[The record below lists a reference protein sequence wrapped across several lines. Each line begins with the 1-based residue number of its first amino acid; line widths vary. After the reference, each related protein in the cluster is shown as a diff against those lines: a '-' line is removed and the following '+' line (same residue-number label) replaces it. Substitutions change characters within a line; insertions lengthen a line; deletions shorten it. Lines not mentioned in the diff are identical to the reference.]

1 MSELNS
7 ISSLTKL
14 NFSLLSLEQKIAIK
28 NEGRPKPN
36 LIIVKESKGKDRTF
50 KRNFNIETYDKNDW
64 ICGCDITNK
73 LFCFPCVIFNRSNE
87 MSWSKIGIDDLS
99 HLSAKIKSHEKT
111 QTHINAQLSLK
122 LLGKQDIRQQLNSAF
137 RLNIQKYNKQVK
149 ENRYILSKIIDC
161 IRFCGAFELALRGHD
176 ETADSVNPGVFK
188 GLINF
193 TAELDYALK
202 THLEKATVFKGISK
216 EIQNDILDCT
226 LTICQIQ
233 IKTEINQA
241 DFLSII
247 ADETTD
253 VSNSFQ
259 MSIVFR
265 YLLTD
270 GSPVERF
277 WGFFNPT
284 GHDAKCLSECIKST
298 LKDVLTD
305 KNKLITQSYDGA
317 NVMSGHI
324 SGVQTFIKSD
334 YPNAHYVHCY
344 AHQLNLIM
352 KAASCKSKETRI
364 FFSNLTDITNFFT
377 RSPQRVQVLDEI
389 VKKRLP
395 KTVETRWNFKSRVVN
410 TVYENRELLIECM
423 DKIETTSNQ
432 TTTINQ
438 AGALRRMLLEST
450 FIYWLNVFHRIM
462 PHLDILYN
470 QLQKRSTSPVE
481 INNAIHNFEINI
493 QKERD
498 NLDNIQVDEGE
509 SVKRRREN
517 IYLTRNIIAKEVCDT
532 IIVSVNELYKY
543 KGHLI
548 AANLFLLDNF
558 ENYEKNFPQ
567 LYLESTV
574 EAYPF
579 IDKLKLKTE
588 LQVIYKRND
597 FKNISTAVHLLKF
610 IIENQLLDTFSETSK
625 LLKIVITIP
634 MTSAEAERSFST
646 LKRIKTFL
654 RSTMS
659 EDRLSALSMLSI
671 EKLMIKNIP
680 DFNEKVI
687 DMFAKKKER
696 RIELTYKNVSD

>member
-1 MSELNS
+1 MSQLNS
-7 ISSLTKL
+7 ISSLTKF

-28 NEGRPKPN
+28 NEGRPTPN

-50 KRNFNIETYDKNDW
+50 KRNFNIDTYDKNDW

-137 RLNIQKYNKQVK
+137 RLNIQKYNEQVK
-149 ENRYILSKIIDC
+149 ENQYILSKIIDC

-202 THLEKATVFKGISK
+202 TRLEKATVFK
-216 EIQNDILDCT
+216 
-226 LTICQIQ
+226 
-233 IKTEINQA
+233 
-241 DFLSII
+241 

-298 LKDVLTD
+298 LQDVLID

-324 SGVQTFIKSD
+324 SGVQTFIKSE

-352 KAASCKSKETRI
+352 KAASCKI
-364 FFSNLTDITNFFT
+364 
-377 RSPQRVQVLDEI
+377 
-389 VKKRLP
+389 
-395 KTVETRWNFKSRVVN
+395 
-410 TVYENRELLIECM
+410 YENRELLIECM

-438 AGALRRMLLEST
+438 T
-450 FIYWLNVFHRIM
+450 
-462 PHLDILYN
+462 DILYN

-517 IYLTRNIIAKEVCDT
+517 IYLTRNITAKEVCDT

-548 AANLFLLDNF
+548 AAKLFLLDNF

-567 LYLESTV
+567 LYLEQTV

-588 LQVIYKRND
+588 LQVIYKQND

-610 IIENQLLDTFSETSK
+610 IIENQLLDTFSETSI

-634 MTSAEAERSFST
+634 MTSAEAE
-646 LKRIKTFL
+646 
-654 RSTMS
+654 
-659 EDRLSALSMLSI
+659 EN
-671 EKLMIKNIP
+671 KNI
-680 DFNEKVI
+680 F
-687 DMFAKKKER
+687 
-696 RIELTYKNVSD
+696 T

>member
-1 MSELNS
+1 
-7 ISSLTKL
+7 
-14 NFSLLSLEQKIAIK
+14 
-28 NEGRPKPN
+28 
-36 LIIVKESKGKDRTF
+36 
-50 KRNFNIETYDKNDW
+50 
-64 ICGCDITNK
+64 
-73 LFCFPCVIFNRSNE
+73 

-122 LLGKQDIRQQLNSAF
+122 LLGKQDIRQELSSAF
-137 RLNIQKYNKQVK
+137 RLNIQKYNEQVK

-161 IRFCGAFELALRGHD
+161 IRFCGAFELALRGHG

-253 VSNSFQ
+253 VSNYFQ

-284 GHDAKCLSECIKST
+284 GHDAKCLSECIKSI
-298 LKDVLTD
+298 LQDVLTD

-324 SGVQTFIKSD
+324 SGVQTFIKSK

-352 KAASCKSKETRI
+352 KAASCKI
-364 FFSNLTDITNFFT
+364 
-377 RSPQRVQVLDEI
+377 
-389 VKKRLP
+389 
-395 KTVETRWNFKSRVVN
+395 
-410 TVYENRELLIECM
+410 YENRELLIECM

-548 AANLFLLDNF
+548 AANLFLLNNF

-567 LYLESTV
+567 LYLEQTV

-579 IDKLKLKTE
+579 IDKLELKTE

-597 FKNISTAVHLLKF
+597 FKKISTAVHLLKF

-680 DFNEKVI
+680 DFNENVI

-696 RIELTYKNVSD
+696 RIKLIYKNVSD

>member
-1 MSELNS
+1 MNVTAAIVLLFVFQLFHNAQFLIFKRKDDDISNDIDETSQEEIKQRHFVNGSELDFIYWNS
-7 ISSLTKL
+7 FLGNDKPIEIEFGKESSVLDYWIDDYPLKVITHGWLASDDNYTGVFTIKTAYVDTGGYNVISVDWSHIAENIIYHKPALLTAPVGNVIAEFLDRLVSYTGTQASDIHLIGHSLGAHVMGSCGS
-14 NFSLLSLEQKIAIK
+14 NFKTGIIGRITGLDPARPGFEFIPFQKERLSKDDAEFVDVIHTAGGTLGIMDSLGHADFYPNDGVAPQPGYEVLFRMIGSVLGSHSRAHELYTDSVYYRKSLVATQCDSWSAFKSDKCVNNSKTLMGHDAIT
-28 NEGRPKPN
+28 RPTPN
-36 LIIVKESKGKDRTF
+36 LIIVKESKGKDEHLREILILI
-50 KRNFNIETYDKNDW
+50 R
-64 ICGCDITNK
+64 
-73 LFCFPCVIFNRSNE
+73 
-87 MSWSKIGIDDLS
+87 IDDLS

-111 QTHINAQLSLK
+111 QIHINAQLSLK

-137 RLNIQKYNKQVK
+137 RLNIQKYNEQVK

-161 IRFCGAFELALRGHD
+161 IRFCGAFELALRGHG

-270 GSPVERF
+270 GSSVERF

-298 LKDVLTD
+298 LQEVLTD

-324 SGVQTFIKSD
+324 SGVQTFIKSE

-377 RSPQRVQVLDEI
+377 RSPQRFQVLD
-389 VKKRLP
+389 
-395 KTVETRWNFKSRVVN
+395 
-410 TVYENRELLIECM
+410 
-423 DKIETTSNQ
+423 
-432 TTTINQ
+432 
-438 AGALRRMLLEST
+438 
-450 FIYWLNVFHRIM
+450 
-462 PHLDILYN
+462 
-470 QLQKRSTSPVE
+470 
-481 INNAIHNFEINI
+481 
-493 QKERD
+493 
-498 NLDNIQVDEGE
+498 
-509 SVKRRREN
+509 
-517 IYLTRNIIAKEVCDT
+517 
-532 IIVSVNELYKY
+532 
-543 KGHLI
+543 
-548 AANLFLLDNF
+548 
-558 ENYEKNFPQ
+558 
-567 LYLESTV
+567 
-574 EAYPF
+574 
-579 IDKLKLKTE
+579 
-588 LQVIYKRND
+588 
-597 FKNISTAVHLLKF
+597 
-610 IIENQLLDTFSETSK
+610 
-625 LLKIVITIP
+625 
-634 MTSAEAERSFST
+634 
-646 LKRIKTFL
+646 
-654 RSTMS
+654 
-659 EDRLSALSMLSI
+659 
-671 EKLMIKNIP
+671 
-680 DFNEKVI
+680 
-687 DMFAKKKER
+687 
-696 RIELTYKNVSD
+696 

>member
-1 MSELNS
+1 
-7 ISSLTKL
+7 
-14 NFSLLSLEQKIAIK
+14 
-28 NEGRPKPN
+28 
-36 LIIVKESKGKDRTF
+36 
-50 KRNFNIETYDKNDW
+50 
-64 ICGCDITNK
+64 
-73 LFCFPCVIFNRSNE
+73 

-122 LLGKQDIRQQLNSAF
+122 LLGKQDIRQELSSAF
-137 RLNIQKYNKQVK
+137 RLNIQKYNEQVK

-161 IRFCGAFELALRGHD
+161 IRFCGAFELALHGHG

-253 VSNSFQ
+253 VSNYFQ

-284 GHDAKCLSECIKST
+284 GHDAKCLSECIKSI
-298 LKDVLTD
+298 LQDVLTD

-324 SGVQTFIKSD
+324 SGVQTFIKSK

-352 KAASCKSKETRI
+352 KAASCKI
-364 FFSNLTDITNFFT
+364 
-377 RSPQRVQVLDEI
+377 
-389 VKKRLP
+389 
-395 KTVETRWNFKSRVVN
+395 
-410 TVYENRELLIECM
+410 YENRELLIECM

-548 AANLFLLDNF
+548 AANLFLLNNF

-567 LYLESTV
+567 LYLEQTV

-579 IDKLKLKTE
+579 IDKLELKSE

-597 FKNISTAVHLLKF
+597 FKKISTAVHLLKF

-680 DFNEKVI
+680 DFNENVI

-696 RIELTYKNVSD
+696 RIKLIYKNVSD

>member
-1 MSELNS
+1 MSQLNS
-7 ISSLTKL
+7 ISSLTKF

-28 NEGRPKPN
+28 NEGRPTPN
-36 LIIVKESKGKDRTF
+36 LIIVKESKGKDRTI
-50 KRNFNIETYDKNDW
+50 KRNFNIDTYDKNDW

-122 LLGKQDIRQQLNSAF
+122 LLGKQDIRQELSSAF
-137 RLNIQKYNKQVK
+137 RLNIQKYNEQVK

-161 IRFCGAFELALRGHD
+161 IRFCGAFELALRGHG
-176 ETADSVNPGVFK
+176 ETADSVNPEVFK

-202 THLEKATVFKGISK
+202 THLEKATVF
-216 EIQNDILDCT
+216 
-226 LTICQIQ
+226 
-233 IKTEINQA
+233 
-241 DFLSII
+241 
-247 ADETTD
+247 
-253 VSNSFQ
+253 
-259 MSIVFR
+259 
-265 YLLTD
+265 
-270 GSPVERF
+270 
-277 WGFFNPT
+277 
-284 GHDAKCLSECIKST
+284 
-298 LKDVLTD
+298 KDVLTD

-324 SGVQTFIKSD
+324 SGVQTFIKSE

-364 FFSNLTDITNFFT
+364 FFSNLTDITNFFS
-377 RSPQRVQVLDEI
+377 RSPQRVQVLDQI

-395 KTVETRWNFKSRVVN
+395 KTVETRWNFNSRVVN

-481 INNAIHNFEINI
+481 INNAINNFEINI

-532 IIVSVNELYKY
+532 IIV
-543 KGHLI
+543 
-548 AANLFLLDNF
+548 
-558 ENYEKNFPQ
+558 
-567 LYLESTV
+567 
-574 EAYPF
+574 
-579 IDKLKLKTE
+579 
-588 LQVIYKRND
+588 IYKRND
-597 FKNISTAVHLLKF
+597 FKKISTAVHLLKF

-687 DMFAKKKER
+687 DISHYQLPLQQPRYFGNPYVLDR
-696 RIELTYKNVSD
+696 YLELEQYHSLEEMDIFGSTITALHLLVFEVDLVSILYS